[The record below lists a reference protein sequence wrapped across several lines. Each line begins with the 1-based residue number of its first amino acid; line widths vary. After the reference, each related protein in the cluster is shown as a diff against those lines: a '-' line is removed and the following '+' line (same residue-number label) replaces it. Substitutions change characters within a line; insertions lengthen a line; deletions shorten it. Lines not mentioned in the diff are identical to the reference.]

1 MGDGLWL
8 RLRVLCVGCLA
19 SVVKVGGYECD
30 CVCCEV
36 EVVLEFIEQFVVR
49 DRVISF

>member
-19 SVVKVGGYECD
+19 SVVKVWAMNATVSAAKLKLCLSLSSSLSWET
-30 CVCCEV
+30 V
-36 EVVLEFIEQFVVR
+36 
-49 DRVISF
+49 S